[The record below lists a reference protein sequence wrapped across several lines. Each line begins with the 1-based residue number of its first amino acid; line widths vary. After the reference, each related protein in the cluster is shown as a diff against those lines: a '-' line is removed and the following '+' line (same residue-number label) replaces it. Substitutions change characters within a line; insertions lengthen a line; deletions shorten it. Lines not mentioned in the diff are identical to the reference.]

1 MNFKKLTNKKNEY
14 EVLHNFF
21 YHHKSI
27 FILLS
32 VLNMLNLH
40 YASENYIN
48 SFFGINNIDLN
59 YFLFVVIFS
68 IYLVIH

>member
-48 SFFGINNIDLN
+48 SFFGINNID
-59 YFLFVVIFS
+59 
-68 IYLVIH
+68 